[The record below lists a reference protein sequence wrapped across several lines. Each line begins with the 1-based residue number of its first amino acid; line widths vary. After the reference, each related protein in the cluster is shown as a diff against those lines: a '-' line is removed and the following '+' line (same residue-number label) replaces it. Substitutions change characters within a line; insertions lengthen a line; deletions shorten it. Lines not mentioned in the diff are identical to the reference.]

1 MGKRTI
7 KVLDKAIK
15 TVDADM
21 KSLKGDYAKL
31 KNIASQVGNLDISN
45 GTKQKIVSSIQSAMR
60 EVEVRIDNEY
70 RKMGV

>member
-1 MGKRTI
+1 MGKRTT

-15 TVDADM
+15 TADADM

-45 GTKQKIVSSIQSAMR
+45 GTKQKIVSAIQSAMR

-70 RKMGV
+70 RKMRV